1 MRINFESAIEC
12 EEIKEADLRLCDGGF
27 EGNNDITLDMLLLFD
42 LVGKI
47 D

>member
-12 EEIKEADLRLCDGGF
+12 EEIKEVDLRLCDGGF
-27 EGNNDITLDMLLLFD
+27 EGNNDITLLLLFD

>member
-1 MRINFESAIEC
+1 MRINFESAIDC
-12 EEIKEADLRLCDGGF
+12 EDTKEADLRLCDGDF
-27 EGNNDITLDMLLLFD
+27 EGNSDITFDMLLLFD